1 MHETIRSF
9 KNYIKHMHIL
19 QHIFEKINYKIQDS
33 LASLGTGFG
42 PASADII
49 LLRIPAHSREAFI
62 RWGHI

>member
-42 PASADII
+42 PSSAAII

>member
-19 QHIFEKINYKIQDS
+19 QHIFGKINCKIQDS
-33 LASLGTGFG
+33 LASLG